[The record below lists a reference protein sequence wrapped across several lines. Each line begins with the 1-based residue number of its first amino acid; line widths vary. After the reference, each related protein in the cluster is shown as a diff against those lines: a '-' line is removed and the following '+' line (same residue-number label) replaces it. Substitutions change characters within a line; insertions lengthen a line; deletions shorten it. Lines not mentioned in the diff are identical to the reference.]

1 MKAERE
7 KIHAKVKAD
16 TVRLNGSKLELT
28 ADEETCT
35 FLLVSEGSC
44 TLQMGENSLLLNPGS
59 ALLLGAGDAVLSAA
73 GAAVPELVGCRFP
86 LSALHELRSA
96 TQRDFARL
104 FLPGEVTVL
113 YGPVPWVR
121 RLRTLLEMMRAA
133 MPEQDYP
140 GGLYLL
146 LYKPVKAFM
155 DKRTAYY
162 RDQDVQAAKA
172 LADAEQTAAEVRQQL
187 KNADAAA
194 TEKIAQAQKAAD
206 AAAEQRISEAR
217 AQAEQI
223 IADAH
228 TAAQRE
234 HDKLLADAEQ
244 ELKDLAVTAT
254 EKLVLQSGGDAF
266 DQFLDEAERGE
277 PHA

>member
-1 MKAERE
+1 MN
-7 KIHAKVKAD
+7 IP
-16 TVRLNGSKLELT
+16 LNI
-28 ADEETCT
+28 DWQQI
-35 FLLVSEGSC
+35 LLH
-44 TLQMGENSLLLNPGS
+44 LLNFVIL
-59 ALLLGAGDAVLSAA
+59 A
-73 GAAVPELVGCRFP
+73 
-86 LSALHELRSA
+86 
-96 TQRDFARL
+96 
-104 FLPGEVTVL
+104 
-113 YGPVPWVR
+113 
-121 RLRTLLEMMRAA
+121 
-133 MPEQDYP
+133 

-162 RDQDVQAAKA
+162 RDQDAQAAKA
-172 LADAEQTAAEVRQQL
+172 LADAEQVRQQL

-234 HDKLLADAEQ
+234 HDKLLADAEK

-277 PHA
+277 SHA